1 MTTQTVE
8 NVSITTVQSLLRNI
22 SALPVESLQR
32 VAAYVEELIE
42 ELEDAEDIAYIE
54 ALPLSERENAVSE
67 SEIIA
72 DYEAKYGALD

>member
-8 NVSITTVQSLLRNI
+8 NVSMTMVQSLLRNI

-42 ELEDAEDIAYIE
+42 ELEEAEDIAYIDAHKDE
-54 ALPLSERENAVSE
+54 GPNVPLSAV
-67 SEIIA
+67 IA
-72 DYEAKYGALD
+72 KYEAQYGPLS